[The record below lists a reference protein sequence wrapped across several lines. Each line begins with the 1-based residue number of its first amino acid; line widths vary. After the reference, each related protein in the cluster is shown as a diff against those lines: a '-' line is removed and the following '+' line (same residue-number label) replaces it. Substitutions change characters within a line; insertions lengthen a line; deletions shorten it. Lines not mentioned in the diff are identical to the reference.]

1 MKSPDTKWFDGY
13 VGQLCIIVDDLEVQM
28 DDPDQKAFLKG
39 LKRVVDKYHQTMQVK
54 GGYVGNTYDFVVIT
68 SQYTLE
74 QAGEIYAEKFRL
86 PLGSSHGDCESY
98 DRREKDYTLGDAL
111 RRRFIQYEF
120 IEGTSKNMLRAQAE
134 LHADQLVRYVD
145 ESDQQ
150 DLAEI
155 EMYKMHRES
164 YISSVRANPAVKC
177 IMPPSP
183 ADFIPRQG
191 QGVVD
196 IPGGDPKQQ
205 LIISEQRNASCQER
219 IQSLERENSAG
230 IVLLTDANIQKQ
242 NINNQ
247 CGEVFSENMDL
258 RGQLGALGHQ
268 LEEEK
273 KERSALETSL
283 QEQLAEMTKRME
295 AMQLD
300 AEKKAKE
307 GAEEAKKAVIR
318 ERELRES
325 AEEAKAAAAEE
336 LRVVREASE
345 QREREL
351 RESVEQAAIRESELR
366 EVIIQQESDIKQ
378 GSEQGAVGSD
388 GEREDEKEDEDR
400 AN

>member
-191 QGVVD
+191 QGVVN
-196 IPGGDPKQQ
+196 IPDGDPKQQ

-230 IVLLTDANIQKQ
+230 IALLTDANIQKQ

-273 KERSALETSL
+273 K
-283 QEQLAEMTKRME
+283 
-295 AMQLD
+295 
-300 AEKKAKE
+300 
-307 GAEEAKKAVIR
+307 
-318 ERELRES
+318 
-325 AEEAKAAAAEE
+325 
-336 LRVVREASE
+336 
-345 QREREL
+345 
-351 RESVEQAAIRESELR
+351 
-366 EVIIQQESDIKQ
+366 
-378 GSEQGAVGSD
+378 
-388 GEREDEKEDEDR
+388 
-400 AN
+400 